1 MRTGDGRGAP
11 RPAGCPQSNGT
22 GTALLAP
29 GIPAVGWCASGMDGR
44 VISAFHSWL
53 GTKLSAEI
61 LLNSRLELGFF
72 QGLGGQ
78 TH

>member
-11 RPAGCPQSNGT
+11 LPAGRPQSNGT
-22 GTALLAP
+22 GTAFLAP
-29 GIPAVGWCASGMDGR
+29 SIPAVGCYPSGMDGEA
-44 VISAFHSWL
+44 VSTFHSWL
-53 GTKLSAEI
+53 GTKLSTEI

-72 QGLGGQ
+72 QCLGGQ